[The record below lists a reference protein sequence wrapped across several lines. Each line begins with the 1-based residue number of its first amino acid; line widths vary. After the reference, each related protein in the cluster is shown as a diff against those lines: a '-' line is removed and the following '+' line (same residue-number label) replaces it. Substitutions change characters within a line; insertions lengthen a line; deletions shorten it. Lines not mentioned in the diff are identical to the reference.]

1 VSTELALFLLRIL
14 SGALLLLMLAAL
26 FFVMWREYRATAR
39 ETEARRRSYG
49 RIVGL
54 IEIDGM
60 MAKTGES
67 FPLLPIT
74 SLGRAPTNTIKI
86 DDTFASGEHAVVA
99 LRNGQWWLEDRK
111 SRNGTT
117 LNGIPINQP
126 VIVTDGDIIGVGS
139 ARYRL
144 DMEEDRPRG

>member
-1 VSTELALFLLRIL
+1 MLGGLFLI
-14 SGALLLLMLAAL
+14 
-26 FFVMWREYRATAR
+26 MWRDYRATAR
-39 ETEARRRSYG
+39 EAEASRRSYG
-49 RIVGL
+49 RLVGM
-54 IEIDGM
+54 IEIDGA

-67 FPLLPIT
+67 YPLLPIT
-74 SLGRAPTNTIKI
+74 SLGRAPTNSIKI
-86 DDTFASGEHAVVA
+86 DDTFASGEHALVV

-117 LNGIPINQP
+117 LNGLAVNQP

-144 DMEEDRPRG
+144 DMEEDRAGG